1 MITAIQSIYGEVLV
15 RWQDCT
21 QVMMPPG
28 SQKKEYKKD
37 IVTGTSSSVIEAAVA
52 MAAMAC
58 AGKVRIPVGLA

>member
-1 MITAIQSIYGEVLV
+1 
-15 RWQDCT
+15 
-21 QVMMPPG
+21 MMPPG

-52 MAAMAC
+52 MAC